1 MLTPVKAI
9 KGQCEELKQRDK
21 AFNALFSTAVS
32 KVGQPIG
39 AFFNWL
45 NEKTNIFFIECH
57 IQHYVKDCH
66 HAGGSQNVGYEEFS
80 SLPYIVQG
88 KFECKTTFHD
98 SHLRL

>member
-45 NEKTNIFFIECH
+45 NEKTNIQRAMKGISINGLLVH
-57 IQHYVKDCH
+57 IY
-66 HAGGSQNVGYEEFS
+66 
-80 SLPYIVQG
+80 G
-88 KFECKTTFHD
+88 KLAIAFLYLIF
-98 SHLRL
+98 

>member
-21 AFNALFSTAVS
+21 AFNTLFSTAVS

-45 NEKTNIFFIECH
+45 NEKTNIQRAMKVISINGLLVH
-57 IQHYVKDCH
+57 IY
-66 HAGGSQNVGYEEFS
+66 
-80 SLPYIVQG
+80 G
-88 KFECKTTFHD
+88 KLAIAFLYLIF
-98 SHLRL
+98 

>member
-45 NEKTNIFFIECH
+45 NEKTNIQRAMKVISINGLLVH
-57 IQHYVKDCH
+57 IY
-66 HAGGSQNVGYEEFS
+66 
-80 SLPYIVQG
+80 G
-88 KFECKTTFHD
+88 KLAIAFLYLIFK
-98 SHLRL
+98 RWIRIINK

>member
-32 KVGQPIG
+32 KVGQPIR

-45 NEKTNIFFIECH
+45 NEKTNIQRAMKVISINGLLVH
-57 IQHYVKDCH
+57 IY
-66 HAGGSQNVGYEEFS
+66 
-80 SLPYIVQG
+80 G
-88 KFECKTTFHD
+88 KLAIAFLYLIF
-98 SHLRL
+98 

>member
-21 AFNALFSTAVS
+21 ALNALFSTAVS

-45 NEKTNIFFIECH
+45 NEKTNIQRAMKVISINGLLVH
-57 IQHYVKDCH
+57 IY
-66 HAGGSQNVGYEEFS
+66 
-80 SLPYIVQG
+80 G
-88 KFECKTTFHD
+88 KLAIAFLYLIF
-98 SHLRL
+98 

>member
-45 NEKTNIFFIECH
+45 NEKTNIQRAMKVISINGLLVH
-57 IQHYVKDCH
+57 I
-66 HAGGSQNVGYEEFS
+66 YEK
-80 SLPYIVQG
+80 LAI
-88 KFECKTTFHD
+88 TF
-98 SHLRL
+98 LYLIF

>member
-21 AFNALFSTAVS
+21 DFNALFSTAVS

-45 NEKTNIFFIECH
+45 NEKTKSDESNIY
-57 IQHYVKDCH
+57 QRTV
-66 HAGGSQNVGYEEFS
+66 S
-80 SLPYIVQG
+80 
-88 KFECKTTFHD
+88 
-98 SHLRL
+98 SHLRKVGDRFLVPYLLTLDLHN

>member
-45 NEKTNIFFIECH
+45 NEKTNIY
-57 IQHYVKDCH
+57 QRTV
-66 HAGGSQNVGYEEFS
+66 S
-80 SLPYIVQG
+80 
-88 KFECKTTFHD
+88 
-98 SHLRL
+98 SHLRKVGDRFLVPYLLTLDLHN

>member
-45 NEKTNIFFIECH
+45 NEKTNIQRAMKVISINGLLVH
-57 IQHYVKDCH
+57 IY
-66 HAGGSQNVGYEEFS
+66 
-80 SLPYIVQG
+80 G
-88 KFECKTTFHD
+88 KLAIAF
-98 SHLRL
+98 L

>member
-9 KGQCEELKQRDK
+9 KGQCEELKQRDE

-45 NEKTNIFFIECH
+45 NEKTNIQRAMKVISINGLLVH
-57 IQHYVKDCH
+57 IY
-66 HAGGSQNVGYEEFS
+66 
-80 SLPYIVQG
+80 G
-88 KFECKTTFHD
+88 KLAIAFLYLIF
-98 SHLRL
+98 

>member
-45 NEKTNIFFIECH
+45 NEKTNIQRAMKVISINGLLVH
-57 IQHYVKDCH
+57 IY
-66 HAGGSQNVGYEEFS
+66 
-80 SLPYIVQG
+80 G
-88 KFECKTTFHD
+88 KLAIAFWYLIF
-98 SHLRL
+98 

>member
-21 AFNALFSTAVS
+21 AFNALFSKAVS

-45 NEKTNIFFIECH
+45 NEKTNIQRAMKVISINGLLVH
-57 IQHYVKDCH
+57 IY
-66 HAGGSQNVGYEEFS
+66 
-80 SLPYIVQG
+80 G
-88 KFECKTTFHD
+88 KLAIAFLYLIF
-98 SHLRL
+98 